1 MLIDL
6 IAQQNYNSYNVQLA
20 KIIGLHP
27 AIYVNVLLNINS
39 KAIQKQRI
47 TDEEYFTVDR
57 NYIKL
62 LTTFDIPEQ
71 KDIEELLKKL
81 GIIRTDN
88 VEDSSTFSLNIS
100 TLTSIM
106 MSENETLISDIN
118 KITKQK
124 SGRRTKSDVIKEELK
139 SYIHVTNQE
148 LYDAYCDWIDAVM
161 AKQGWMSKKSVTSA
175 QTIVDEFSQRDL
187 DVALKLIE
195 IASIGGYR
203 DMTWAVN
210 SYKDNYKVQY
220 KITKNS
226 STTPVKVSDEVF

>member
-1 MLIDL
+1 M
-6 IAQQNYNSYNVQLA
+6 
-20 KIIGLHP
+20 HP

-39 KAIQKQRI
+39 KAIQKQRL
-47 TDEEYFTVDR
+47 TAEEYFTVDR
-57 NYIKL
+57 NYIKT
-62 LTTFDIPEQ
+62 LTTFEIEEQ
-71 KDIEELLKKL
+71 KDIESLLSRL
-81 GIIRTDN
+81 GILRTDN
-88 VEDSSTFSLNIS
+88 AKDSSTFSLNIS

-106 MSENETLISDIN
+106 MSDNEKLISDIN
-118 KITKQK
+118 KISKQK
-124 SGRRTKSDVIKEELK
+124 TGKRTKTDVIKDELK
-139 SYIHVTNQE
+139 AYINTTNQE

-210 SYKDNYKVQY
+210 SYKSNYNVQY

-226 STTPVKVSDEVF
+226 SSTPVKVSDEVF